1 MGLAVFYVTV
11 NAGSIREVK
20 AIQIFQVRILD
31 CMPEKIHH
39 HQPTM
44 LQARAGGSEP
54 NDLSSSPVEILSAGA
69 RALSAEQTLAVEAEN
84 ER

>member
-1 MGLAVFYVTV
+1 
-11 NAGSIREVK
+11 
-20 AIQIFQVRILD
+20 
-31 CMPEKIHH
+31 
-39 HQPTM
+39 M

-54 NDLSSSPVEILSAGA
+54 NDSSSRPVESLSAGA